1 MKSTF
6 VSLFMLLVAVSCNQ
20 TDLTS
25 DFFEND
31 QSTCFDTALL
41 LSNSSDMG
49 KLPGITY
56 GKGICYKGS
65 VALDNKES
73 FYTEAVVVNHL
84 SSKKM
89 YASYIFRNANGLFVK
104 DEQGLSTKIGEID
117 YSIAEVAIKL
127 LPQIKTQ
134 VVWEENANGIRE
146 QVLILELNGPSQI

>member
-1 MKSTF
+1 
-6 VSLFMLLVAVSCNQ
+6 
-20 TDLTS
+20 
-25 DFFEND
+25 
-31 QSTCFDTALL
+31 
-41 LSNSSDMG
+41 
-49 KLPGITY
+49 
-56 GKGICYKGS
+56 
-65 VALDNKES
+65 
-73 FYTEAVVVNHL
+73 
-84 SSKKM
+84 M